1 VATFRLAHVSDL
13 HLGPLP
19 DVTPRQLFSKR
30 IFGYVNWRRGRGRMH
45 RAEVVAAMLTD
56 LQAQAPDHVIVSG
69 DLVNIALPHEFVLA
83 GEWLRRVGPPDR
95 VTVVPGNHDAY
106 VPLAWNEAW
115 AHWAD
120 YMAGDDDPATGDPD
134 EDFPFLRRRGEG
146 GAVAIVGLSSA
157 VASPPTFATGKLG
170 RDQLRRLDALMADL
184 AAGEAAEACRVVVV
198 HHPPVRA
205 LTAFRRRLVD
215 DKALGVVLARHGA
228 DMVLC
233 GHEHLMKQGFLPGPD
248 GRHVPVVVAPS
259 ASLATSAG
267 PTGGYLLYDLERD
280 EASGAWE
287 IGFEHRSFD
296 AAKGAFETVS
306 RGRLGPSAGQA
317 AAAR

>member
-1 VATFRLAHVSDL
+1 MPTYKLAHVSDL

-19 DVTPRQLFSKR
+19 DVKPRQLFSKR
-30 IFGYVNWRRGRGRMH
+30 IFGYMNWRRGRGRMH
-45 RAEVVAAMLTD
+45 RVEVVTAMLAD
-56 LQAQAPDHVIVSG
+56 LKLQAPDHVIVSG
-69 DLVNIALPHEFVLA
+69 DLVNIALPQEFVFA
-83 GEWLRRVGPPDR
+83 AEWLRKLGPPDR

-106 VPLAWNEAW
+106 VPLAWREAW
-115 AHWAD
+115 VHWAD
-120 YMAGDDDPATGDPD
+120 YMAGDGDPATGDPD
-134 EDFPFLRRRGEG
+134 EDFPFLRRRAD

-170 RDQLRRLDALMADL
+170 RDQLRRLDALMAGL
-184 AAGEAAEACRVVVV
+184 AGETTPACRVVVV

-280 EASGAWE
+280 EAGSGVWR
-287 IGFEHRSFD
+287 IGYELRSFD
-296 AAKGAFETVS
+296 AAKGEFETVS
-306 RGRLGPSAGQA
+306 RGRLGRAGARVGVA
-317 AAAR
+317 A